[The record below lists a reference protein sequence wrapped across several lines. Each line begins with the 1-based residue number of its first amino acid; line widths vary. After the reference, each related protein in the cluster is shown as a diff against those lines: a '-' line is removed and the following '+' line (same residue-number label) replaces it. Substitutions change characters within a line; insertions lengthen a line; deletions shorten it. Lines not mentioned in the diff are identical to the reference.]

1 MVRDNVSGLI
11 WEVKST
17 DGSIHDKE
25 NTYSPGDW
33 SDGQSEFTT
42 ELNTTQFG
50 GFSDWRVPT
59 IRELLFIV
67 DYDQANPAIN
77 TSYFPNTALQCYSSS
92 TSAASVTGGFIPWC
106 CNSISGGSS
115 HLITSYHYLR
125 AVRGEAE
132 GIMNFVDNGN
142 GTITDKNTGLI
153 WQKGS
158 PDSTMDWNSSLT
170 YCENLTLAGYE
181 NWRLP
186 TIKELIS
193 IVDYCQYDPAI
204 NIEFF
209 PNTASDKYWS
219 STTNVSD
226 ANKAWALDFYM
237 GRPTNGYYKGNFCK
251 VRAVRNN
258 IQPTANAG
266 SDQTV
271 DEGATVTLDGS
282 NSSDPDDGIA
292 SYLWT
297 QTGGTSVT
305 LSDTSAVQPTFTAPD
320 VDEDGEALTFQLT
333 VTDNGG
339 LQDTDTCI
347 VNVTNVEEDGGN
359 GNDERDGDGGGIGCF
374 ISTIT
379 K

>member
-1 MVRDNVSGLI
+1 QDTDTCIVNVT
-11 WEVKST
+11 WVNE
-17 DGSIHDKE
+17 
-25 NTYSPGDW
+25 P
-33 SDGQSEFTT
+33 
-42 ELNTTQFG
+42 
-50 GFSDWRVPT
+50 
-59 IRELLFIV
+59 
-67 DYDQANPAIN
+67 
-77 TSYFPNTALQCYSSS
+77 
-92 TSAASVTGGFIPWC
+92 
-106 CNSISGGSS
+106 
-115 HLITSYHYLR
+115 
-125 AVRGEAE
+125 
-132 GIMNFVDNGN
+132 
-142 GTITDKNTGLI
+142 
-153 WQKGS
+153 
-158 PDSTMDWNSSLT
+158 
-170 YCENLTLAGYE
+170 
-181 NWRLP
+181 
-186 TIKELIS
+186 
-193 IVDYCQYDPAI
+193 
-204 NIEFF
+204 
-209 PNTASDKYWS
+209 
-219 STTNVSD
+219 
-226 ANKAWALDFYM
+226 
-237 GRPTNGYYKGNFCK
+237 
-251 VRAVRNN
+251 
-258 IQPTANAG
+258 PTANAG